1 MTADRP
7 EPGGPAG
14 REAETEGTGP
24 GPESDVP
31 EGGGLVGVAIRQ
43 PVFTVM
49 MMAGLIVLGVF
60 SLGKLSMDQFP
71 DVSIPVVSIQ
81 TTYKGAAPGTVETD
95 VTKKIEEVINTT
107 QGVRSVS
114 STSLEGV
121 SSITARFE
129 LGTPIDW
136 AAADVR
142 SKIRQ
147 IERDLPVGIEAPVV
161 QQFDPSAEPILS
173 LALSS
178 DTRSIADLTVL
189 ADGPIRRALE
199 GVEGVG
205 RVQVNGGLR
214 REIHVQILA
223 AESAALGIGNQ
234 QVIDALGQQNVEAPA
249 GSLTAG
255 NRELL
260 VRVMGRVERPDQ
272 FRNVILAQ
280 RDGVPVR
287 LSQVANVVE
296 ETEAPT
302 TATRVNGRPAIGLD
316 LLKVA
321 GANTVRVA
329 DGVQA
334 VLVRLKPTL
343 PPGVSLR
350 VVRDNSVEIRGSVKS
365 VGHELLL
372 GAVLTVLIVLLFLN
386 DLRATVITS
395 LSLPVSVISA
405 FILLYSL
412 GFTLNILTLMALSL
426 SIGLLI
432 DDAIV
437 VIENIVRRRE
447 KGESASL
454 SAFLATR
461 EIFLAVMA
469 TTFSIV
475 AVFVPVAFMGGVIG
489 RFFYQFGLTVAW
501 AVLVSLFVSFSL
513 TPMLSAVWAGGG
525 APRTPSKW
533 APARFLSWFNAKFD
547 EVATGYR
554 GLIRWVLG
562 HRKTTLLVALL
573 SFAAAMALF
582 PLVGGS
588 LMPDEDSAEFTVS
601 FGTPPGS
608 SLENTL
614 RRAGRVEAVLATIPE
629 VQYTYTTIGSE
640 IAATVTRGKTYVKL
654 SPADSRKRSQQDLM
668 TLARARLAP
677 LYGVTTSVMN
687 TSSVLPTSGGSE
699 ATKPI
704 LVSLRGSD
712 LEKLRRL
719 AGDVMGAMR
728 QVPGV
733 IEIES
738 SLAGDT
744 PQVRLVVDVDAASE
758 VGLDPAAIGKKL
770 STLLAG
776 KKATVWEGPG
786 GEERKVIVRLPAGE
800 IDDLG
805 RLANL
810 PVSTGRA
817 SRAGAGLEKVPLGQ
831 LVRIEMS
838 GGPAQIDRENL
849 SRVVRISANLEQG
862 TSLSKA
868 SDGIQARLDAL
879 KMPEGYG
886 ALLGGDTTEMSD
898 TMKTVG
904 QSVLLA
910 VIMIYL
916 ILGSQFG
923 SFVQPLAIMFA
934 LPLSLVGVMLA
945 LLATRDTVNMMS
957 MIGVIMLMGLV
968 TKNSILLVDNA
979 NHHRRQGK
987 SLDEAL
993 VEAGET
999 RLRPIVMTTLAMIF
1013 GMIPIAVGVGEG
1025 AAFRAPMAR
1034 AVIGGLVT
1042 STALTL
1048 AVVPVVYS
1056 LLENFSSWFREKVAG
1071 RETTVPAPE
1080 PR

>member
-1 MTADRP
+1 MTAAGP
-7 EPGGPAG
+7 EPEGPAG
-14 REAETEGTGP
+14 GK
-24 GPESDVP
+24 GPEEAQGSGVP

-81 TTYKGAAPGTVETD
+81 TTYKGASPGTVETD

-107 QGVRSVS
+107 QGVKSVS

-121 SSITARFE
+121 SSITARFT
-129 LGTPIDW
+129 LGTPIEW

-147 IERDLPVGIEAPVV
+147 IERDLPPGIDAPIV

-173 LALSS
+173 LSLASE
-178 DTRSIADLTVL
+178 TRSIADMTTL

-205 RVQVNGGLR
+205 RVQINGGLR
-214 REIHVQILA
+214 REIHVQIRPD
-223 AESAALGIGNQ
+223 ESAALGIGNQ
-234 QVIDALGQQNVEAPA
+234 QVIDALGKQNVEVPA
-249 GSLTAG
+249 GSLAAG

-272 FRNVILAQ
+272 FANVILAQ

-287 LSQVANVVE
+287 LSQVANIVE
-296 ETEAPT
+296 ETETPT

-334 VLVRLKPTL
+334 VLARLKPTL
-343 PPGVSLR
+343 PAGVSLH
-350 VVRDNSVEIRGSVKS
+350 VVRDNSVEIRASVKS

-395 LSLPVSVISA
+395 LSLPVSVVSA

-447 KGESASL
+447 KGEGASL

-469 TTFSIV
+469 TTLSIV

-513 TPMLSAVWAGGG
+513 TPMLAAIWAGGG
-525 APRTPSKW
+525 ARTEPRRG
-533 APARFLSWFNAKFD
+533 PARFLSWFNAKFD
-547 EVATGYR
+547 EIAAGYR
-554 GLIRWVLG
+554 DLIRWALG
-562 HRKTTLLVALL
+562 HRKTTLLAALL

-601 FGTPPGS
+601 FETPPGS
-608 SLENTL
+608 SLENTI
-614 RRAGRVEAVLATIPE
+614 RRAAGVESVLAAIPE
-629 VQYTYTTIGSE
+629 VQYTYTTIGSG

-654 SPADSRKRSQQDLM
+654 SPAESRKRSQQDLM
-668 TLARARLAP
+668 TVARARLAP
-677 LYGVTTSVMN
+677 LYGIQASVMN
-687 TSSVLPTSGGSE
+687 TSSVLPTSGGSD

-704 LVSLRGSD
+704 LVSLRGDD

-719 AGDVMGAMR
+719 SAGVIEAMR
-728 QVPGV
+728 EVPGV
-733 IEIES
+733 IELES

-770 STLLAG
+770 SSLLAG
-776 KKATVWEGPG
+776 KKATVWEGAG
-786 GEERKVIVRLPAGE
+786 GEERSVIVRLPAREVG
-800 IDDLG
+800 DLG
-805 RLANL
+805 RLARL
-810 PVSTGRA
+810 PVSTGRP
-817 SRAGAGLEKVPLGQ
+817 SRSGAGLEKVPLGQ

-868 SDGIQARLDAL
+868 SEGIQARLGAL
-879 KMPEGYG
+879 KMPDGY
-886 ALLGGDTTEMSD
+886 AVQLGGDTAEMAD

-904 QSVLLA
+904 QSVFLA

-979 NHHRRQGK
+979 NHHRRQGMP
-987 SLDEAL
+987 LADAL

-1013 GMIPIAVGVGEG
+1013 GMLPIAVGVGEG

-1042 STALTL
+1042 STVLTL

-1071 RETTVPAPE
+1071 RETVPAPE
-1080 PR
+1080 PP